1 MNLGIMHP
9 TIEANQFELKS
20 MIFQML
26 RTIGQFKKW
35 LEVWWTWD
43 ANGTSGCTTN
53 IFTKNSD
60 EQGRGI
66 SIRLLSDEKACDSN
80 CVCQTPRGKKN
91 NFFW

>member
-20 MIFQML
+20 MILQMP

-43 ANGTSGCTTN
+43 AKEQVVAQPTFLLRIPMNREEE
-53 IFTKNSD
+53 FRSD
-60 EQGRGI
+60 Y
-66 SIRLLSDEKACDSN
+66 
-80 CVCQTPRGKKN
+80 
-91 NFFW
+91 